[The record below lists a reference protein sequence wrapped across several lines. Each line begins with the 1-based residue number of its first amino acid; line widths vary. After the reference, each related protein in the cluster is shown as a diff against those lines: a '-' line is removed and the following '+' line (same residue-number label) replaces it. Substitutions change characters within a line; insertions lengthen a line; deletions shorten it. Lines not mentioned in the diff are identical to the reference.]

1 MTGEKTIYV
10 YADWEGPLPLLI
22 GRLYVGGGKGKELFS
37 FEYTR
42 SWLEKAE
49 MRTMLD
55 PDLGFY
61 GGRQYVPFEKSIFG
75 IFADSCPDRW
85 GRTLMRRREAVLARA
100 EGRKPRTL
108 LESDYLLGVFDASRM
123 GALRFSEEKGGS
135 FLAFDEKLAIPPWA
149 TLRRLENA
157 SLAFENDEN
166 MLETKWLD
174 QLLAPGSSLGGARP
188 KATVLAPDGALWIA
202 KFPSRQDEFDSGA
215 WEMTV
220 HLLADRCGLQVP
232 EARLE
237 KFSKSGSTFL
247 VKRFDRDKKKRIH
260 FASAMT
266 LLGKTDGASGDG
278 GVGYLDLVSFIRANG
293 AMPKEDLR
301 ELWRRVVFSIAVSNT
316 GDHLRNHGFLLS
328 GQGWRLSPLYD
339 VNPDIYGG
347 NLSLNIT
354 PYDSTL
360 DFELALETASY
371 YGISDKE
378 AYEGIEKIKKT
389 VRDNWISVAGQCG
402 LKRDAIEYMR
412 PAFAINE
419 S

>member
-1 MTGEKTIYV
+1 M
-10 YADWEGPLPLLI
+10 
-22 GRLYVGGGKGKELFS
+22 
-37 FEYTR
+37 
-42 SWLEKAE
+42 
-49 MRTMLD
+49 
-55 PDLGFY
+55 
-61 GGRQYVPFEKSIFG
+61 
-75 IFADSCPDRW
+75 
-85 GRTLMRRREAVLARA
+85 
-100 EGRKPRTL
+100 
-108 LESDYLLGVFDASRM
+108 
-123 GALRFSEEKGGS
+123 
-135 FLAFDEKLAIPPWA
+135 
-149 TLRRLENA
+149 
-157 SLAFENDEN
+157 
-166 MLETKWLD
+166 
-174 QLLAPGSSLGGARP
+174 
-188 KATVLAPDGALWIA
+188 
-202 KFPSRQDEFDSGA
+202 
-215 WEMTV
+215 
-220 HLLADRCGLQVP
+220 
-232 EARLE
+232 
-237 KFSKSGSTFL
+237 
-247 VKRFDRDKKKRIH
+247 
-260 FASAMT
+260 
-266 LLGKTDGASGDG
+266 
-278 GVGYLDLVSFIRANG
+278 DLVSFIRANG

-316 GDHLRNHGFLLS
+316 DDHLRNHGFLLS